1 MNVKFQRLE
10 KCGMCL
16 KGSDRELDMDLMQRR
31 RIGLRS
37 SRLNKEE
44 YLLLKYDDY
53 ALYNDL
59 GTDRPILGN
68 STELPYPRRGRTG
81 RKPDKKVEVLRL
93 SSLYAVKA
101 LGHVVRPEIKA
112 IFDKTPNEFDSFD
125 DVLHLYEGYQ
135 GQEVNQTGDSHL
147 LTSNWSLNLEFV
159 KELFRSDGE
168 NPLKFPF
175 ILHY

>member
-10 KCGMCL
+10 KCDPNYETRLFILNLNIYIPRDEKFSQL
-16 KGSDRELDMDLMQRR
+16 KFSDF
-31 RIGLRS
+31 I
-37 SRLNKEE
+37 
-44 YLLLKYDDY
+44 
-53 ALYNDL
+53 A
-59 GTDRPILGN
+59 
-68 STELPYPRRGRTG
+68 
-81 RKPDKKVEVLRL
+81 
-93 SSLYAVKA
+93 YAVKA

-112 IFDKTPNEFDSFD
+112 MFDKTPNEFDSFD

-175 ILHY
+175 LLHY